1 MQTNKQLELA
11 YNFIQYTG
19 QNVFLTGKAGTGK
32 TTFLKNIKENSPKRM
47 IVVAPTGVAAINAGG
62 VTIHSFFQL
71 SFAPQI
77 GVESEQKMRFN
88 KEKINII
95 RTLDLLVID
104 EISMVRVD
112 VLDAIDRVM
121 RRFKNRLKPF
131 GGAQLLM
138 IGDLQQLAPVVKRD
152 EWELLKADYK
162 TAFFFSSKVLQQT
175 SYVSIELTQV
185 FRQQDDRFISLL
197 NKVRDN
203 ILDSKTITELNA
215 RYKPD
220 FSPNDDEGYITLCTH
235 NAQARKMNES
245 KLKELSSKKKTFT
258 ARVEGNFPEYSFP
271 TDYELHLKTG
281 AQVMFVKNDPDPQ
294 KRFFNG
300 KIGQITS
307 FDENSIWVQCPGDD
321 EEIEVTELLWEN
333 IKYTINKETSEIKEE
348 VEGSFNQIP
357 LKLAWAITIHKS
369 QGLTFERAIIDAEAS
384 FAHGQVYVALSR
396 CKTLDGLVL
405 KTPLSE
411 NSVITDKTVDGF
423 IQRVEQNQPGEQ
435 ELNEAK
441 LAFQREQL
449 GELFRFY
456 REVYLVNAIAK
467 IMDENP
473 GSFTD
478 ILSGQFRKIRDGLKN
493 DLADVGDKFQQQ
505 IDSFLKNEPDIEKNE
520 DLLERIKKAANYFSE
535 KVDEILVEGA
545 QQADWEIDNR
555 AVKKQINQRVNDLVQ
570 EARTKLAAYE
580 VCRKGFSVKA
590 IMEARAKAMID
601 NSTTKSK
608 KQKAR
613 EIENYANIPHPEL
626 YNLLRLWRYEKA
638 SEQGVP
644 AYLIFSQK
652 SLVEL
657 VTYLPVNADEL
668 KLINGLGK
676 RKIAQYGK
684 DIAELIRDYC
694 EENEIDKG
702 EIPLKEIPKKEKE
715 PKPDTKK
722 VSLELFQAGKTTAEI
737 ARERG
742 LVETTVASHLA
753 HFVKLGELDVLQFL
767 SQEKL
772 DKIVT
777 YLKSTTDRNL
787 SAARIALGEDFSYGD
802 LRMGLSYLESKQ
814 NS

>member
-32 TTFLKNIKENSPKRM
+32 TTFLKNIRESSPKRM

-77 GVESEQKMRFN
+77 GVETEQKMRFN
-88 KEKINII
+88 KEKINILS
-95 RTLDLLVID
+95 TLDLLVID
-104 EISMVRVD
+104 EISMVRAD

-121 RRFKNRLKPF
+121 RRFKNDQKPF

-152 EWELLKADYK
+152 EWELLKPSYK

-185 FRQQDDRFISLL
+185 FRQQDDRFISIL

-203 ILDSKTITELNA
+203 VLDSKSINELNA

-220 FSPNDDEGYITLCTH
+220 FSPKDNEGYITLCTH
-235 NAQARKMNES
+235 NVQARKMNES
-245 KLKELSSKKKTFT
+245 KLKELTSKKKTFT

-333 IKYTINKETSEIKEE
+333 VKYSINKETSEIKEE

-411 NSVITDKTVDGF
+411 RSIITDQTVNGF

-435 ELNEAK
+435 ELNDAK

-449 GELFRFY
+449 GDLFRFY
-456 REVYLVNAIAK
+456 REVYLVNTIAK

-493 DLADVGDKFQQQ
+493 DLADVGEKFQQQ
-505 IDSFLKNEPDIEKNE
+505 IDFFLKKEPDIAKNQ
-520 DLLERIKKAANYFSE
+520 DLLERIKKAASYFSE

-545 QQADWEIDNR
+545 EKADWEIDNR
-555 AVKKQINQRVNDLVQ
+555 AVKKQINQRVNDLLQ
-570 EARTKLAAYE
+570 EAKTKLAAYY
-580 VCRKGFSVKA
+580 VCSNGFSVKA

-601 NSTTKSK
+601 SSTTKPK

-613 EIENYANIPHPEL
+613 EIENYADIPHPEL

-668 KLINGLGK
+668 RLINGLGK

-702 EIPLKEIPKKEKE
+702 EIPLKGVSKKEKA

-722 VSLELFQAGKTTAEI
+722 ISLEFFQAGKTTAEI
-737 ARERG
+737 AQERG
-742 LVETTVASHLA
+742 LVEATVVSHLA
-753 HFVKLGELDVLQFL
+753 YFVKHGELDVLQFL
-767 SQEKL
+767 TQEKL
-772 DKIVT
+772 EKIIAFF
-777 YLKSTTDRNL
+777 KSTNERNL
-787 SAARIALGEDFSYGD
+787 SLVRRALGDDFSYGD
-802 LRMGLSYLESKQ
+802 LRMGLSYLESKK